1 MSIAHNEFY
10 TRIKRLVDDQSK
22 QSDKEMWILKEILQ
36 AITTQPM
43 LKIDT
48 ANCPSIEKLTDELE
62 LYRKYDTLS
71 NANSKLI
78 SCNICDQNFKSP
90 DSAVM
95 HYFFD
100 HQRQFLNTPTLPMS
114 KQKSLSCHICG
125 YNTYARHQYIGKQKI

>member
-10 TRIKRLVDDQSK
+10 TRIKRLVDDQTK

-71 NANSKLI
+71 NTNSNI
-78 SCNICDQNFKSP
+78 SCNICDQQFSLP

-100 HQRQFLNTPTLPMS
+100 HQRQFLN
-114 KQKSLSCHICG
+114 G
-125 YNTYARHQYIGKQKI
+125 

>member
-10 TRIKRLVDDQSK
+10 TRIKRLVDDQTK

-62 LYRKYDTLS
+62 LYQKYD
-71 NANSKLI
+71 I
-78 SCNICDQNFKSP
+78 SCNIYDQHFSLP

-100 HQRQFLNTPTLPMS
+100 RFLN
-114 KQKSLSCHICG
+114 G
-125 YNTYARHQYIGKQKI
+125 